1 MPYTLG
7 AITLPKPKSFVRDI
21 IEKGVENL
29 LMFGRTTKR
38 TENRKER
45 FTLQYIYLT
54 PAQIDSIIS
63 QYNLDMPLTF
73 TVDEDNLSIPAT
85 EVLMDITGL
94 NFPPSGEAWLENIKI
109 VLTEVR

>member
-54 PAQIDSIIS
+54 PAQIDSIVS
-63 QYNLDMPLTF
+63 QYNLDTPLMF